1 MVRIPIGTKTFG
13 AIKAIESTPLITQ
26 FFMIGYVPIIPIKSF
41 YLLHEYE
48 VERGLLSHKQE
59 MRIINLKNISFI
71 SVGFAYL
78 RAFFIISAF
87 FSIAYLLTGQG
98 SSQNILIPIA
108 LFTLSVTIIFFSY
121 KLSQQ
126 ISITEKTIRK
136 AAYSSIGL
144 AIDPAIIE
152 EEIARNISHLLDLEL
167 KRNGCNDWKLLLEE
181 IAQNTS
187 FFKIRKNE
195 KYSINT
201 KNLLLVKIRAA
212 IGCKEIKQSKALDL
226 IQELL
231 VEDIINQEK

>member
-1 MVRIPIGTKTFG
+1 MARIPIGTKIFG
-13 AIKAIESTPLITQ
+13 AIKTIESTPLITQ

-48 VERGLLSHKQE
+48 VERGLLSYKQE
-59 MRIINLKNISFI
+59 MRIINLKNISFL

-87 FSIAYLLTGQG
+87 FSIAYLLTSQR

-108 LFTLSVTIIFFSY
+108 LFILSVTIIFLSY
-121 KLSQQ
+121 KLGQQ

-136 AAYSSIGL
+136 AAYFSIGI

-152 EEIARNISHLLDLEL
+152 EGIARNISDLLDLEL
-167 KRNGCNDWKLLLEE
+167 KKNGCNDWKFLLEE
-181 IAQNTS
+181 ILQNTS
-187 FFKIRKNE
+187 LFKTIKNK
-195 KYSINT
+195 KYSTNI

-212 IGCKEIKQSKALDL
+212 IGSKEIKLNKALDL

-231 VEDIINQEK
+231 VEDISNQEK